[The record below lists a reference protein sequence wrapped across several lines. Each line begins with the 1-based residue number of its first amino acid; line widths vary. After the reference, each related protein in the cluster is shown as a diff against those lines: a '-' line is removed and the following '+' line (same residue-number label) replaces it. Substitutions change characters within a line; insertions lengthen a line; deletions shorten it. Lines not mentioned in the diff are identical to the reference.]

1 MARPAHGDADAN
13 DKALKYGNTNAT
25 IFFHDTAQALP
36 GAARLNAQSIGE
48 DGEGSLCQ
56 SRAVGRREI

>member
-1 MARPAHGDADAN
+1 MARPAHGDAHAN
-13 DKALKYGNTNAT
+13 EKDLTYGNTNAT
-25 IFFHDTAQALP
+25 IFFRDTAEALP
-36 GAARLNAQSIGE
+36 GTARLNAQGIGE